1 MKKGEVLFASEDD
14 VKVPQH
20 EHILKF
26 HRRDRGYTCDMCNSS
41 FSGGGHTYFCSAC
54 DFDACLACASKFF
67 PQPGK
72 SQSDS
77 QPAKSSKDR
86 SRVVKLSANSE
97 WPKVF
102 IRSDEHRH
110 GKKAIGFFGNVAGA
124 LEYCQRVSGEGRRN
138 RRMSPDEVSREFEEL
153 LSRKITNG
161 RSRRSYAM
169 SLWEPTILKNQK
181 QVDGHAKME
190 DIYEREINCESGGFS
205 DPDIEDE
212 LKADA
217 DYILGMMKSWVQVEE
232 DEHQGASG
240 CCPLTVCKFE
250 DFKLSDQKY
259 FVLETLKVWVRHGDS
274 DVLGYCSSELK
285 ADKGFVLDLLD
296 ILAQDEDFIR
306 RFNEGEDAG
315 EDACW
320 GGSQAEDAVADEIVA
335 LHRNDPDVQARIR
348 ELTESLDKGGGGR
361 GRGGGSRGRRPAMD
375 P

>member
-20 EHILKF
+20 EHILKL
-26 HRRDRGYTCDMCNSS
+26 HRRDQGYTCDMCNSS
-41 FSGGGHTYFCSAC
+41 FSGGGHTYLCSAC

-232 DEHQGASG
+232 DEHQGA
-240 CCPLTVCKFE
+240 PE
-250 DFKLSDQKY
+250 
-259 FVLETLKVWVRHGDS
+259 
-274 DVLGYCSSELK
+274 LG
-285 ADKGFVLDLLD
+285 G
-296 ILAQDEDFIR
+296 I
-306 RFNEGEDAG
+306 
-315 EDACW
+315 
-320 GGSQAEDAVADEIVA
+320 
-335 LHRNDPDVQARIR
+335 
-348 ELTESLDKGGGGR
+348 
-361 GRGGGSRGRRPAMD
+361 
-375 P
+375 